1 MNVSIDKSDIFEGND
16 LVKSKIKNYYDL
28 NLDDEYI
35 PNKKGVFIVDDDY
48 LSMKDLSKNKS
59 SLNPKQL
66 IENDAENL
74 QKLADNEVACVIA
87 DIIRNDIKNNVDISS
102 TIAKIIPFKKDF
114 KRFMDS
120 YPNLLGYINRPT
132 ELMKVLNPTK

>member
-1 MNVSIDKSDIFEGND
+1 
-16 LVKSKIKNYYDL
+16 
-28 NLDDEYI
+28 
-35 PNKKGVFIVDDDY
+35 
-48 LSMKDLSKNKS
+48 MKDLSKNKS

-74 QKLADNEVACVIA
+74 QKLADNEVACIIA